1 MLAEYSTMRLTSD
14 SGRKLNRYTPRPA
27 TLESVE
33 NAIQETPFGRATW
46 AAAGTDCANSGPSMI
61 SAPSSSACCVP
72 WAAPCG
78 LPPSS
83 LIRSWMFGFWN
94 SASAI
99 SAEFRI
105 DCAATAALPDA
116 DSGSSRPT
124 LTWPLPA
131 TIGCC
136 AGPEGPAGGC
146 EANGLENWPRVCCTP
161 AQAPRR
167 GAPSTRPLAVRR
179 VSPEAGGPE
188 DSGLGLGGPTIISLL
203 LTDQP
208 ERVPQSIRRGGFRHI
223 VGE

>member
-1 MLAEYSTMRLTSD
+1 
-14 SGRKLNRYTPRPA
+14 
-27 TLESVE
+27 
-33 NAIQETPFGRATW
+33 
-46 AAAGTDCANSGPSMI
+46 MI

-105 DCAATAALPDA
+105 DCAARAALPDA

-136 AGPEGPAGGC
+136 AGPEGAAGGC

-161 AQAPRR
+161 AQAPSR
-167 GAPSTRPLAVRR
+167 GAPSTRPIAVRR
-179 VSPEAGGPE
+179 VAPEMSGPE
-188 DSGLGLGGPTIISLL
+188 DSGLGLSGPTMVSLL
-203 LTDQP
+203 LTDRDQP
-208 ERVPQSIRRGGFRHI
+208 ERAPPIDQEGWIQAYCRRIVNQNKRIMAAPSGHQLQKIASPPLYAASTIAPDGFWQLWRRGLSPI
-223 VGE
+223 